1 MIMGKIIN
9 LNIVLN
15 KNSGVENIF
24 IKLESN
30 LQNI

>member
-1 MIMGKIIN
+1 MGKIIN